1 LGKPGNILGC
11 RAGRDVAEVKT
22 QSSEEGKMRNRMT
35 IGMRLI
41 GRFALLGV
49 VSLTMA
55 AVHGAALKSSQ
66 TGVEAGQ
73 VLPLEGTGF
82 HVGQTVRLVLLGSL
96 MEYTLREVTVD
107 AEGVFVFDIDV
118 PADVRPGQYQLLA
131 LSGEDVREAQMDLT
145 VMAVSQVA
153 AVESHEAAAGHS
165 EAMPT
170 GARADEMTI
179 ARATTGA
186 GWGVIG
192 LLIGLAGGAGAML
205 LKGTPTVER

>member
-1 LGKPGNILGC
+1 MHK
-11 RAGRDVAEVKT
+11 
-22 QSSEEGKMRNRMT
+22 RMT
-35 IGMRLI
+35 MGIRLMS
-41 GRFALLGV
+41 RLALLGA

-73 VLPLEGTGF
+73 ALPLEGTGF
-82 HVGQTVRLVLLGSL
+82 HARQTVRLVLLGTL
-96 MEYTLREVTVD
+96 TEYTLRDVTVD
-107 AEGVFVFDIDV
+107 ELGAFAFDIDV

-131 LSGEDVREAQMDLT
+131 LSGEDVREAQMELS

-153 AVESHEAAAGHS
+153 AAESQHEAAGHGEVMDAS
-165 EAMPT
+165 
-170 GARADEMTI
+170 ARADEMTI

-192 LLIGLAGGAGAML
+192 LIIGLAGGAGAML
-205 LKGTPTVER
+205 LRGTPTVER

>member
-1 LGKPGNILGC
+1 
-11 RAGRDVAEVKT
+11 
-22 QSSEEGKMRNRMT
+22 MRNRMT
-35 IGMRLI
+35 MGIRLVS
-41 GRFALLGV
+41 RLALLGA

-73 VLPLEGTGF
+73 ALPLEGTGF
-82 HVGQTVRLVLLGSL
+82 HAGQTVRLVLLGAL
-96 MEYTLREVTVD
+96 TEYTLRDVTVD
-107 AEGVFVFDIDV
+107 DLGAFAFDIDV
-118 PADVRPGQYQLLA
+118 PVDVRPGQYQLLA
-131 LSGEDVREAQMDLT
+131 LSGEDVREAQMDLS

-153 AVESHEAAAGHS
+153 AGSSHGEAAGHN
-165 EAMPT
+165 EGMGA

-192 LLIGLAGGAGAML
+192 LIIGLAGGAGAML
-205 LKGTPTVER
+205 LRGTPTVER